1 MRSLIYLSLPDPQLH
16 NEELRNLYS
25 SPSIIRIIKSR
36 RIRWAGHVAQMGEKR
51 NAYRLLVGRKED
63 QDVGGWII
71 LGWILERWDGV
82 MWTGLVCLRIG
93 TGGEF
98 L

>member
-1 MRSLIYLSLPDPQLH
+1 MRVGYWLESKREI
-16 NEELRNLYS
+16 
-25 SPSIIRIIKSR
+25 
-36 RIRWAGHVAQMGEKR
+36 GHE
-51 NAYRLLVGRKED
+51 ED

-71 LGWILERWDGV
+71 LGWILERWDRV
-82 MWTGLVCLRIG
+82 MWTGLVWLRIG